1 MRVSNIL
8 FSAIHLL
15 VVFFIACVGL
25 VLVILPFSPK
35 LLFAVTMSLINSPEV
50 YGKVGYGILGSSVVL
65 FFGFYMLNRRRFI
78 QYKMEGFS
86 IDPKV
91 AEKYVRDYW
100 HGLFPGNDVEVL
112 VRRPGQLEV
121 IAQMPTVEEELL
133 ERIEKELGSIFSS
146 KLGYNDSFIL
156 TVH

>member
-1 MRVSNIL
+1 MRVSNLL

-15 VVFFIACVGL
+15 VVFFIMCVGA
-25 VLVILPFSPK
+25 VLVFLPLSPK
-35 LLFAVTMSLINSPEV
+35 LLFAVTMSLIDRPDA
-50 YGKVGYGILGSSVVL
+50 YGKVGLGVLGSSVVL

-78 QYKMEGFS
+78 QYKMKGFS

-91 AEKYVRDYW
+91 AEGYVRDYW
-100 HGLFPGNDVEVL
+100 HGLFPGNDVEVV
-112 VRRPGQLEV
+112 VRKPRQLEV